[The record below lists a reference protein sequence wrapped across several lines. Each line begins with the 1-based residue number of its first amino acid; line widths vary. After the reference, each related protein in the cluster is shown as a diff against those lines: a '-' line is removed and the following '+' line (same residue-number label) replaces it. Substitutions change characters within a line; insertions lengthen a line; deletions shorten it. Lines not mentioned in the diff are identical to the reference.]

1 MRAVTT
7 PCLRVGPALPPTHRA
22 LLAGVAIGHD
32 PRVPRSPPG
41 DPSLP
46 CWLCPVTFTM
56 EGDAPPAINAEKLAK
71 LQRMAAGVRTGGKGS
86 VRRKKKAAHK
96 NAPTD
101 DKRLQATL
109 KRIGV
114 NTLPN
119 IEEVNIF
126 REGGDKIIH
135 FSSPNVQAAVGANT
149 FVIGGSSAMK
159 DLQDMLPE
167 IADQL
172 SPANLQ
178 SLMATLNGGALAGMG
193 AAPTPA
199 VASGGA
205 AAGGDDDDDDDVPDL
220 VENENFEAAAAAGGS
235 TEEGVEEVDATGS

>member
-1 MRAVTT
+1 
-7 PCLRVGPALPPTHRA
+7 
-22 LLAGVAIGHD
+22 
-32 PRVPRSPPG
+32 
-41 DPSLP
+41 
-46 CWLCPVTFTM
+46 M
-56 EGDAPPAINAEKLAK
+56 EATDAPPAVNAEKLAK

-126 REGGDKIIH
+126 RDGGDKIIH
-135 FSSPNVQAAVGANT
+135 FSAPSVQAAVGANT
-149 FVIGGSSAMK
+149 FVIGGSSALK

-172 SPANLQ
+172 SQADLQ
-178 SLMATLNGGALAGMG
+178 ALAAQLNPGGAMGMG
-193 AAPTPA
+193 AMGAA
-199 VASGGA
+199 AAAA
-205 AAGGDDDDDDDVPDL
+205 AAGGAGGDDAEGDDDDDDVPDL
-220 VENENFEAAAAAGGS
+220 VENENFEAAAAAGGADD
-235 TEEGVEEVDATGS
+235 GVEEVDATQN

>member
-1 MRAVTT
+1 MGDTRCRRVDPACTF
-7 PCLRVGPALPPTHRA
+7 PHSSNLPRQGDDRLRPT
-22 LLAGVAIGHD
+22 GSS
-32 PRVPRSPPG
+32 VPSV

-46 CWLCPVTFTM
+46 GWLCPVTFAM

-149 FVIGGSSAMK
+149 FVIGGSSALK
-159 DLQDMLPE
+159 DLQEMLPE

-178 SLMATLNGGALAGMG
+178 SLMATLNGGAMGGMG
-193 AAPTPA
+193 TAPAPA
-199 VASGGA
+199 VAAGGA
-205 AAGGDDDDDDDVPDL
+205 ATADDDDDDDDVPDL

-235 TEEGVEEVDATGS
+235 TEDGVEEVDATGA

>member
-1 MRAVTT
+1 MR
-7 PCLRVGPALPPTHRA
+7 
-22 LLAGVAIGHD
+22 
-32 PRVPRSPPG
+32 PR
-41 DPSLP
+41 
-46 CWLCPVTFTM
+46 PV
-56 EGDAPPAINAEKLAK
+56 NAEKLAK

-126 REGGDKIIH
+126 RESGDKIIH
-135 FSSPNVQAAVGANT
+135 FTSPNVQAAVGSNT
-149 FVIGGSSAMK
+149 FVIGGASALK

-172 SPANLQ
+172 SQADLHALAAQ
-178 SLMATLNGGALAGMG
+178 LKAGGAMGMG
-193 AAPTPA
+193 SMGA
-199 VASGGA
+199 GA
-205 AAGGDDDDDDDVPDL
+205 ATAGGAGGDDTDGDDDDGDVPDL
-220 VENENFEAAAAAGGS
+220 VENENFEAAAAKGGA
-235 TEEGVEEVDATGS
+235 EDGVEEVDATQS

>member
-1 MRAVTT
+1 
-7 PCLRVGPALPPTHRA
+7 
-22 LLAGVAIGHD
+22 
-32 PRVPRSPPG
+32 
-41 DPSLP
+41 
-46 CWLCPVTFTM
+46 M

-96 NAPTD
+96 SAPTD

-114 NTLPN
+114 NTLPS

-149 FVIGGSSAMK
+149 FVIGGSSALK
-159 DLQDMLPE
+159 DLKDMLPD

-178 SLMATLNGGALAGMG
+178 SLMATLNDGAMAGMG
-193 AAPTPA
+193 AVPTPA
-199 VASGGA
+199 VAAGGA
-205 AAGGDDDDDDDVPDL
+205 AAGGDNDNDGDGVPDL
-220 VENENFEAAAAAGGS
+220 VDNENFEAAAAAGGS
-235 TEEGVEEVDATGS
+235 KEESVEEVDATGA

>member
-1 MRAVTT
+1 
-7 PCLRVGPALPPTHRA
+7 
-22 LLAGVAIGHD
+22 
-32 PRVPRSPPG
+32 
-41 DPSLP
+41 
-46 CWLCPVTFTM
+46 M
-56 EGDAPPAINAEKLAK
+56 EGDAPPVVNAEKLAK

-149 FVIGGSSAMK
+149 FVIGGSSALK

-172 SPANLQ
+172 SPATLQ
-178 SLMATLNGGALAGMG
+178 SLMAQLGASGAMAGMG
-193 AAPTPA
+193 APA
-199 VASGGA
+199 AAAGAAGGA
-205 AAGGDDDDDDDVPDL
+205 AAGDDDDDDDDVPDL
-220 VENENFEAAAAAGGS
+220 VENVNFDDVAAAGGS
-235 TEEGVEEVDATGS
+235 NKESVEEVDATGA

>member
-1 MRAVTT
+1 
-7 PCLRVGPALPPTHRA
+7 
-22 LLAGVAIGHD
+22 
-32 PRVPRSPPG
+32 
-41 DPSLP
+41 
-46 CWLCPVTFTM
+46 M
-56 EGDAPPAINAEKLAK
+56 EGDAPPVVNAEKLAK

-149 FVIGGSSAMK
+149 FVIGGSSALK

-172 SPANLQ
+172 SPATLQ
-178 SLMATLNGGALAGMG
+178 SLMAQLGASGAMAGMG
-193 AAPTPA
+193 APA
-199 VASGGA
+199 AAAGAAGGA
-205 AAGGDDDDDDDVPDL
+205 AAGDGDDDDDDVPDL
-220 VENENFEAAAAAGGS
+220 VENVNFDDVAAAGGS
-235 TEEGVEEVDATGS
+235 TKESVEEVDATGA